1 MNFTLEN
8 QFNSELRAHFE
19 SAKTTQARLF
29 RLSLMADSVVEE
41 AQEPGEFG
49 LPFPTMSEIREAL
62 EQIRSALN
70 DCYFSIE

>member
-19 SAKTTQARLF
+19 PAKTTQARLF

-62 EQIRSALN
+62 EKSAQH
-70 DCYFSIE
+70 